1 VWPALRRQR
10 LGTLW
15 GDGADRILDIRS
27 VCLPGYK
34 DVNQTALDKSLADEI
49 YRSGDSDYMVS
60 LARGLHV
67 IQVFCDDGRER
78 LTIADVTRLAGL
90 SRTVVSRCL
99 YTLQELGYVGREGR
113 HYFLLPRVLKLGY
126 GYVSTASLPSLAQP
140 ILNELTEATDSA
152 TAVVVLDGEDGL
164 YVAKSSPPSYRNVPS
179 LTLNIGHRRP
189 ACATASGIV
198 LLSMLPKP
206 ELESYLAGLRDG
218 EVEREAGRG
227 LDAIRTDIE
236 RCRLDGFA
244 LVPLLFSRSMRALAV
259 PVQNVVGKV
268 VAAMVAAVYDEQS
281 SDAEFTARHLPA
293 LRKASRKLGEILAD

>member
-1 VWPALRRQR
+1 V
-10 LGTLW
+10 T
-15 GDGADRILDIRS
+15 
-27 VCLPGYK
+27 
-34 DVNQTALDKSLADEI
+34 QTALDKSLADEI

-60 LARGLHV
+60 LARGLHI
-67 IQVFCDDGRER
+67 IQVFCEDGRER

-99 YTLQELGYVGREGR
+99 YTLQELGYVGRDGR

-152 TAVVVLDGEDGL
+152 TAVVVLDGTDGL
-164 YVAKSSPPSYRNVPS
+164 YVAKASPPSYRRVPS

-198 LLSMLPKP
+198 LLSTLPRP
-206 ELESYLAGLRDG
+206 DLDSYLADLQQRD
-218 EVEREAGRG
+218 VAKEAGR
-227 LDAIRTDIE
+227 DIDTIRTDID
-236 RCRLDGFA
+236 RCRIDGFA

-268 VAAMVAAVYDEQS
+268 VAAMVAAVYDEDS
-281 SDAEFTARHLPA
+281 SDADFTARHLPA
-293 LRKASRKLGEILAD
+293 LRRASRELGKTLAD